1 MKISASASAFPRH
14 AYDQQTICRALQ
26 SVWSEKLPRPELLDR
41 LHRNTGVDQRHLVL
55 PLEAYLPI
63 ETWGQ
68 ANDIWIQAAEELG
81 STAICRAITPLG
93 LTPKD
98 IDALFFVTV
107 TGVASPSI
115 DARLV
120 NRMGLSSRIKRN
132 PIFGLGC
139 VAGVAGVARAADYV
153 RAFPEHVAVL
163 LSVEICSL
171 TWQRNDVSVANLIST
186 GLFGD
191 GAAAVVI
198 AGAETGLEGPRVID
212 TRSTFYP
219 HTERVMGWDV
229 SEKGFQIVLSPEVP
243 DVIEQNLR
251 KDVDDFLADHG
262 MRRSDIASWII
273 HTGGPKVLEA
283 VANALE
289 LKNGELQASWDCLRR
304 VGNLSSASVLVVLED
319 FLANRRGEPGTYSL
333 MAAMGPGFCSE
344 LVLLRW

>member
-1 MKISASASAFPRH
+1 MKLAAAASAFPSH
-14 AYDQQTICRALQ
+14 TYDQQTIAGGLATVWHDKLQ
-26 SVWSEKLPRPELLDR
+26 RPESLER

-55 PLEAYLPI
+55 PLQEYL
-63 ETWGQ
+63 EVDTWGK
-68 ANDIWIQAAEELG
+68 ANNIWIENALNLG
-81 STAICRAITPLG
+81 STAICRALSPLN
-93 LTPKD
+93 LNPQD

-107 TGVASPSI
+107 TGVCSPSI

-120 NRMGLSSRIKRN
+120 NRMGLSPRIKRN

-139 VAGVAGVARAADYV
+139 VAGVAGTARAADYV
-153 RAFPEHVAVL
+153 RAFPKHIAVL

-171 TWQRNDVSVANLIST
+171 TWQRGDVSVANVISA

-198 AGAETGLEGPRVID
+198 AGADTGLDGPQVTD

-219 HTERVMGWDV
+219 NTERVMGWDV
-229 SEKGFQIVLSPEVP
+229 SERGFQIVLSPDVP
-243 DVIEQNLR
+243 LVIEQNLR
-251 KDVDDFLADHG
+251 RDVDGFLAEHNLK
-262 MRRSDIASWII
+262 RSDISSWII
-273 HTGGPKVLEA
+273 HTGGPKVLDA

-289 LKNGELQASWDCLRR
+289 LKPGDLDASWECLRQ
-304 VGNLSSASVLVVLED
+304 VGNLSSASVLVVLQD
-319 FLANRRGEPGTYSL
+319 FLANRRGVPGTYSL